1 MSFLTTL
8 ATLNIGYYSEV
19 TESEARS
26 ILFLKKPLTPRM
38 KFQNIYVNDGFYRKI
53 NELSNELRQCIVE
66 CCKYRFGID
75 TQVKT
80 QAEIEAY
87 AKM

>member
-1 MSFLTTL
+1 
-8 ATLNIGYYSEV
+8 
-19 TESEARS
+19 
-26 ILFLKKPLTPRM
+26 M
-38 KFQNIYVNDGFYRKI
+38 KFQNTHANDGFYRKI

-66 CCKYRFGID
+66 YCKYRFGID